1 MKKTKRARAAAV
13 EAVYHKFAAQPPQIT
28 GELMKEIDARCENI
42 ENRIVRRLA
51 LHALRLSGA
60 RLIDIAKSRADAL
73 AFAELSLGIE
83 QFEKHLRNLADLMAT
98 ATCRVQLSLCSRADM
113 SELFKEARANDSS
126 ESITKN
132 ESFLRLVVDNTNEE
146 PP

>member
-1 MKKTKRARAAAV
+1 VKKTKRAKAAAV
-13 EAVYHKFAAQPPQIT
+13 EAVYHNFAAQPPQIT
-28 GELMKEIDARCENI
+28 GELMKEIDARCEKI

-60 RLIDIAKSRADAL
+60 RLIDISKSRANAL

-98 ATCRVQLSLCSRADM
+98 ASCRVQLSLCDRADM
-113 SELFKEARANDSS
+113 SELFKEAQANDSS
-126 ESITKN
+126 KPITKN
-132 ESFLRLVVDNTNEE
+132 QSLLRLVVDNTKDER
-146 PP
+146 P